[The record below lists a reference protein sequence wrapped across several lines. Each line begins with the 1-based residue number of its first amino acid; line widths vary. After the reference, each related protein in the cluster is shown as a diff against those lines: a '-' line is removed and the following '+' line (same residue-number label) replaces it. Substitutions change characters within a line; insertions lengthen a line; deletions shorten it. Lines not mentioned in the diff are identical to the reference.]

1 MRATATV
8 LLTADVSRFYHAI
21 YTHSISWALHTKAIA
36 KIRRRSMRL
45 LGNRLDLLMRN
56 AQDGQTIGIPI
67 GPDTSLIVAE
77 IILAAVDRELVRAVP
92 RLRGFRFMDDYELT
106 FVSRSHA
113 ELALARLQG
122 ALANCELALN
132 PTKTRIDDLPET
144 IVEPWRT
151 ELSGFRIRQTPNGQ
165 ASDLTAYFDRTYS
178 LAHAIRNISVISYAI
193 GRLRSEP
200 IQEDNWQLF
209 QDLLCQSILAEPGTF
224 APALE
229 HFCRYADSGRTIN
242 AISLG
247 HVVNIQIA
255 TRAPLGHASEV
266 AWALWT
272 ALRFQLR
279 VTRRSAKEVAKMRDS
294 VVALLALHAKER
306 GLIVGRLATAMWQG
320 FLTTDDLYGS
330 QWLLCYEAAVKGWLS
345 PIGGGDHIA
354 RDPNFDWLRRIGVE
368 FYDTSCAAAT
378 SGLQGPVAPLATPVH
393 DFTVAMIASGSSV
406 YEDALPVAATEA
418 LERDAE

>member
-56 AQDGQTIGIPI
+56 AQDGQTIGIRI

-106 FVSRSHA
+106 LFRSHA

-178 LAHAIRNISVISYAI
+178 LAHAIRNISQSHAI
-193 GRLRSEP
+193 GRLRS
-200 IQEDNWQLF
+200 
-209 QDLLCQSILAEPGTF
+209 
-224 APALE
+224 
-229 HFCRYADSGRTIN
+229 
-242 AISLG
+242 
-247 HVVNIQIA
+247 
-255 TRAPLGHASEV
+255 
-266 AWALWT
+266 
-272 ALRFQLR
+272 
-279 VTRRSAKEVAKMRDS
+279 
-294 VVALLALHAKER
+294 
-306 GLIVGRLATAMWQG
+306 
-320 FLTTDDLYGS
+320 
-330 QWLLCYEAAVKGWLS
+330 
-345 PIGGGDHIA
+345 
-354 RDPNFDWLRRIGVE
+354 
-368 FYDTSCAAAT
+368 
-378 SGLQGPVAPLATPVH
+378 
-393 DFTVAMIASGSSV
+393 
-406 YEDALPVAATEA
+406 
-418 LERDAE
+418 